1 MVRYLKIP
9 NFGGVIS
16 RDHIKDCKPKR
27 CYVINLNES
36 HESGSHWVAMFFG
49 SGLILYFDSF
59 GLHPCGEV
67 VTLSNTFGVNYAY
80 NNVQYQA
87 MLSVLCGYYCLWFL
101 NEVSRRLKGQDRRS
115 ESLYSVFNDVV
126 KPLSH
131 SDTSSNERFIVNY
144 FTKVSS

>member
-1 MVRYLKIP
+1 M
-9 NFGGVIS
+9 
-16 RDHIKDCKPKR
+16 
-27 CYVINLNES
+27 NLNES

-49 SGLILYFDSF
+49 SDLILYFDSF
-59 GLHPCGEV
+59 GLHPPEEV
-67 VTLSNTFGVNYAY
+67 VTLSNTFDVNYAY

-101 NEVSRRLKGQDRRS
+101 NEVSRKVKRRDLAHK
-115 ESLYSVFNDVV
+115 SLYTVFNDVV

-144 FTKVSS
+144 FT